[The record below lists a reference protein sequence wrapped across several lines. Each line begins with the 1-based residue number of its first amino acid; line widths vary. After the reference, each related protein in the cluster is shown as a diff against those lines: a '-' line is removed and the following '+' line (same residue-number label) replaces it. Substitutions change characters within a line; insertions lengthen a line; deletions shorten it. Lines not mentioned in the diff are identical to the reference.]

1 MINISTLSILGRNF
15 DIIFKEDINE
25 SGLCDYENSTIY
37 IRQGQ
42 TKPRELDTLLHE
54 CIHAIDECMQTK
66 LTERQVYCL
75 AVGII
80 ALLKD
85 NKHMLEHLVETI
97 KPL

>member
-15 DIIFKEDINE
+15 DIIVKEDINE

-75 AVGII
+75 VCR
-80 ALLKD
+80 
-85 NKHMLEHLVETI
+85 NYSFI
-97 KPL
+97 KR